1 MVASVAFT
9 VVDCWF
15 FQWLSFFNHFLAVWF
30 GMLFLGHFLE
40 FSFNF
45 GMQLYRIP
53 IEMLL
58 KFCSHC
64 SCFCFENEFFV
75 LGLFKNFV
83 TQQSTIFTTFWAS
96 NGLPFAPDATV
107 CLSSTINRF
116 IKTIRLVWCLF
127 LTSFLL
133 HNDTIFFTKTALLHH
148 LISQWKSNFRE

>member
-1 MVASVAFT
+1 MVP
-9 VVDCWF
+9 WLLLLLL
-15 FQWLSFFNHFLAVWF
+15 QWLIVGFFSGCLFSIIFWLSDLGCFFLVTSWN
-30 GMLFLGHFLE
+30 FLLI
-40 FSFNF
+40 F
-45 GMQLYRIP
+45 GMQLYCIP

-83 TQQSTIFTTFWAS
+83 TQQSTIFTTFQAS
-96 NGLPFAPDATV
+96 NGLSFPPNTTV

-133 HNDTIFFTKTALLHH
+133 HNDTIFYKNSATTSFNITMK
-148 LISQWKSNFRE
+148 I